1 MRRLVKKNFSFLNHI
16 ILDDIKRFKHVFT
29 LIFLYGREG
38 LGMTKYIFVTGGV
51 LSSVGKGIVTSSVG
65 KMLQFRGF
73 SVTVIKIDPYV
84 NVDAGTMNP
93 YIHGEIFVTDDGGET
108 DLDLGWYERF
118 LDVNL
123 SKENNITTGQVYQ
136 TVIERERRGEYLG
149 KCVQIIPHI
158 TDEIK
163 RRIRSVAEKSKADVV
178 LTECGGTVGDIEGL
192 PFLEAIRQMRLEE
205 GYENTLYIHVAL
217 VPILDV
223 TSEMKTKPLQH
234 SVNELRRIG
243 IQPDIIVSRC
253 AKMITKDVLEKI
265 ALFGTIP
272 SEAVFCSY
280 NVPTIYKV
288 PLILDKQGMGDYIC
302 RRLGLTQN
310 QLNMEEIKRWRDF
323 VDSLENCKYTVKIAL
338 VGKYTGLTDS
348 YVSMNEAFKHAGAAC
363 STRALIDYIEAETF
377 ERNPEKIDVLKNYD
391 GIFVPYG
398 FGPRGTA
405 GKIMAIQF
413 ARERDIPFLGICY
426 GFQLAVVEFGRNVC
440 GLKDANS
447 TEIDEKT
454 PHPVIDLMPEQHQ
467 MIYKG
472 ATMRLGS
479 HKIII
484 REGTLAHKLYRAL
497 EIYERH
503 RHRYEVNPEYVGI
516 LEKNGLVFSGRSPD
530 GRRME
535 ILELPD
541 KFFFFA
547 SQFHGEFK
555 SRPGKP
561 SPEYYGF
568 VKACLDRKM
577 GKSKPGF

>member
-1 MRRLVKKNFSFLNHI
+1 MV
-16 ILDDIKRFKHVFT
+16 
-29 LIFLYGREG
+29 
-38 LGMTKYIFVTGGV
+38 KYIFITGGV
-51 LSSVGKGIVTSSVG
+51 LSSVGKGVVTSSVG

-73 SVTVIKIDPYV
+73 TVTAIKIDPYV

-93 YIHGEIFVTDDGGET
+93 YVHGEIFVTDDGGET

-118 LDVNL
+118 LDINL
-123 SKENNITTGQVYQ
+123 SKENNITTGQIYQ
-136 TVIERERRGEYLG
+136 TVIERERRGDYLG

-163 RRIRSVAEKSKADVV
+163 RRIRMVAERSGADVV

-243 IQPDIIVSRC
+243 IQPDIIVARC
-253 AKMITKDVLEKI
+253 TKMITKEALEKI

-272 SEAVFCSY
+272 KEAVFCSY
-280 NVPTIYKV
+280 NVPTVYEV
-288 PLILDKQGMGDYIC
+288 PLILDEQGMGDYIC
-302 RRLGLTQN
+302 RRLNLMPKQIN
-310 QLNMEEIKRWRDF
+310 KHEIERWKSY
-323 VDSLENCKYTVKIAL
+323 VNALKNYKYTIRVAL
-338 VGKYTGLTDS
+338 VGKYTGLADS

-363 STRALIDYIEAETF
+363 NTRVIIDYIEAETF
-377 ERNPEKIDVLKNYD
+377 EENPEKIDMLKDYD

-398 FGPRGTA
+398 FGPRGA
-405 GKIMAIQF
+405 LGKMMAIQF
-413 ARERDIPFLGICY
+413 ARENDIPYLGICF
-426 GFQLAVVEFGRNVC
+426 GFQLAVIEFARNIC

-447 TEIDEKT
+447 TEIDERT
-454 PHPVIDLMPEQHQ
+454 PHPVVDLMPEQQ
-467 MIYKG
+467 QIMYKG

-479 HKIII
+479 QKIII
-484 REGTLAHKLYRAL
+484 KQGTLAHKLYGTT

-503 RHRYEVNPEYVGI
+503 RHRYEVSPKYVEI
-516 LEKNGLVFSGRSPD
+516 LRKHGLVFSGVSPD
-530 GRRME
+530 GRME

-555 SRPGKP
+555 SRLGKP

-568 VKACLDRKM
+568 VKACLDKKI
-577 GKSKPGF
+577 GKEKLEL

>member
-1 MRRLVKKNFSFLNHI
+1 MV
-16 ILDDIKRFKHVFT
+16 
-29 LIFLYGREG
+29 
-38 LGMTKYIFVTGGV
+38 KYIFVTGGV

-73 SVTVIKIDPYV
+73 SATVIKIDPYV

-93 YIHGEIFVTDDGGET
+93 YIHGEIFVTEDGGET

-118 LDVNL
+118 LDINL
-123 SKENNITTGQVYQ
+123 SKENNITTGQIYQ
-136 TVIERERRGEYLG
+136 TVIEMERRGDFLG

-163 RRIRSVAEKSKADVV
+163 RRIRTVAEKSNVDVV

-243 IQPDIIVSRC
+243 IQPDVIVSRC
-253 AKMITKDVLEKI
+253 MKMISRDVLEKI

-272 SEAVFCSY
+272 KEAVFCSY
-280 NVPTIYKV
+280 NVPSIYRV
-288 PLILDKQGMGDYIC
+288 PLILEEQGMGDYIC
-302 RRLGLTQN
+302 KRLGLVPKR
-310 QLNMEEIKRWRDF
+310 LNAEEIERWKNF
-323 VDSLENCKYTVKIAL
+323 VETIENCKYAVRVAL

-363 STRALIDYIEAETF
+363 NAKVMIDFIEAEKF
-377 ERNPEKIDVLKNYD
+377 EKNPEKIDELKNYD

-413 ARERDIPFLGICY
+413 AREHNIPFLGICY
-426 GFQLAVVEFGRNVC
+426 GFQLAVVEFARNAC

-447 TEIDEKT
+447 TEIDDET

-467 MIYKG
+467 TVYKG
-472 ATMRLGS
+472 ATMRLGT
-479 HKIII
+479 HKIIVK
-484 REGTLAHKLYRAL
+484 EETLAYQLYGAT

-503 RHRYEVNPEYVGI
+503 RHRYEVNPDYISI
-516 LEKNGLVFSGRSPD
+516 LERYGLIFSGRSPD

-535 ILELPD
+535 ILELPN
-541 KFFFFA
+541 KFFFLA

-561 SPEYYGF
+561 SPAYYGF
-568 VKACLDRKM
+568 VKACLDKKLGR
-577 GKSKPGF
+577 SKPEFWTKS